1 MKRTVVQPSPKEPNM
16 DISLAAWSVNRR
28 VRREQQ
34 PTRLLSLPAICRHE
48 FGIDKLELVSTFF
61 AHRDT
66 WYVDE
71 LRACADGEGVTLL
84 NIAIDACGNLSAADN
99 AERQTAV
106 DQHAAWFPI
115 AQTLG
120 CSAVRANTG
129 GQAGDQDAL
138 ARCTDSFAKLAE
150 QGRQHGITMMVEN
163 HGGLATD
170 PEAMI
175 QIVQQVGQNIGT
187 LPDFGNFPIDRLY
200 DGLTKI
206 MPFAVAVHAKMF
218 RHIEPE
224 AGKFWDEKDGQ
235 RREVDCKRCLQIVK
249 DGGYRGPLGIEYG
262 GGEEDHEG
270 VLRAKRLL
278 ELHAC

>member
-1 MKRTVVQPSPKEPNM
+1 M

-28 VRREQQ
+28 VRRDQQ

-48 FGIDKLELVSTFF
+48 FGIGKLELVSTFF
-61 AHRDT
+61 ASQDA
-66 WYVDE
+66 WYIAE
-71 LRACADGEGVTLL
+71 LRACADGEGVQLL
-84 NIAIDACGNLSAADN
+84 NIAIDACGNLAAADA
-99 AERQTAV
+99 AERQAAV
-106 DQHAAWFPI
+106 AQHAAWFPI
-115 AQTLG
+115 AQALG
-120 CSAVRANTG
+120 CTAVRANTG
-129 GQAGDQDAL
+129 GQAGDSEAL
-138 ARCTDSFAKLAE
+138 ARCTDSFAALAA
-150 QGRQHGITMMVEN
+150 QGRAHGITIMVEN

-175 QIVQQVGQNIGT
+175 HIVQQVGQNIGT

-218 RHIEPE
+218 RHIDPV
-224 AGKFWDEKDGQ
+224 AGIFWDEKDGL
-235 RREVDCKRCLQIVK
+235 RREVDCKRCLRIVK

-270 VLRAKRLL
+270 VLQAKALL
-278 ELHAC
+278 ERHAGASC